1 FRTERGQPKTAGG
14 PGHDSAQIEDP
25 DTGEWAHDPEV
36 SCLFQDSICD
46 DFVAVWGSFGD
57 DVGPRRVG
65 CHIRAVEFP
74 PTRPDRGGEG
84 NRRMRKSRLT
94 RLLAGV
100 LAIGLAASA
109 CGDNKSSSSSTTAAS
124 GASTTVA
131 PATTAAPVKG
141 GTITVGQYSRENGL
155 DPTKLNGGGT
165 VGGSELAALYDTL
178 MRYNP
183 ETGK

>member
-1 FRTERGQPKTAGG
+1 MT
-14 PGHDSAQIEDP
+14 QIK
-25 DTGEWAHDPEV
+25 AAAV
-36 SCLFQDSICD
+36 S
-46 DFVAVWGSFGD
+46 
-57 DVGPRRVG
+57 
-65 CHIRAVEFP
+65 VELEIP
-74 PTRPDRGGEG
+74 
-84 NRRMRKSRLT
+84 
-94 RLLAGV
+94 
-100 LAIGLAASA
+100 
-109 CGDNKSSSSSTTAAS
+109 S

-183 ETGK
+183 ETGAFPPYAYTRIRGAIVDGLRKRGERLAVTDIAAVTSRDYPAGAPRPHNSRLDMARLQAVFGLGIAIQNLLLLPGAPRKG